1 MKNMQRTAYLII
13 TFVFVSNLAI
23 ARVGETLEQCKA
35 RYGQPIIQ
43 ENTHGMYVF
52 IKSGFYI
59 MVGFGVDKKVACIS
73 YRKTGKDDLGQ
84 PQEITDEEIQIILKL
99 NSNKK
104 WERVLEISFT
114 NKLWT
119 NEDKSYGA
127 NYDMLENTLVIT
139 NYEFAKKFQ
148 DKMKEI
154 DKDKTNG
161 L

>member
-1 MKNMQRTAYLII
+1 MNKLFISI
-13 TFVFVSNLAI
+13 LFVCLPGVAF
-23 ARVGETLEQCKA
+23 ARIGETLEQCKA
-35 RYGQPIIQ
+35 RYGEPIIQ

-59 MVGFGVDKKVACIS
+59 MVGFGADKKVACIT
-73 YRKTGKDDLGQ
+73 YRKTTKDDLGQ
-84 PQEITDEEIQIILKL
+84 PQEIADEEIQIILKL

-104 WERVLEISFT
+104 WGRVLEISFT